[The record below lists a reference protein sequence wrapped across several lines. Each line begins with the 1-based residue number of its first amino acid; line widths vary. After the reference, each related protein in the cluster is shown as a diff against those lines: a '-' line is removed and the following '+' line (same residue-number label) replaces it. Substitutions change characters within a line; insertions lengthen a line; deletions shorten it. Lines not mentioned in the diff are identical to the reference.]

1 MGTAR
6 KNSLTRFFENS
17 TSNALIE
24 LTSIPVEIIAGKS
37 ISSLERWAV
46 PSVGIGAIATFI
58 TAILD

>member
-46 PSVGIGAIATFI
+46 PSVGIGAIATVI